1 MLVRRD
7 TQGQPG
13 KAGSFL
19 GGALVSELDLRLG
32 RTIEFGL
39 LITMICLKE
48 HFTWSKDQK
57 NISVQKLKLLVDIK
71 MISSKI

>member
-48 HFTWSKDQK
+48 HCSTMYMEQRPEEY
-57 NISVQKLKLLVDIK
+57 L
-71 MISSKI
+71 SSKTETLGGH